1 MDPRSLKRKFVR
13 NVVILMVVF
22 AGLGVTTSVGL
33 ASALAAEGNEP
44 APPAGAGLPAQTGPQ
59 SSHWDVT
66 LPIVIAVGLGCLGG
80 GYAVARVGAA
90 ALGAASER
98 PELLTRSL
106 IFVAL
111 AEGIAIYG
119 LLVAI
124 LLYARLVKYY

>member
-1 MDPRSLKRKFVR
+1 MDPRSLRRSYIRK
-13 NVVILMVVF
+13 VIILTAVMAVPALLTGF
-22 AGLGVTTSVGL
+22 GL
-33 ASALAAEGNEP
+33 AGALAAEPGAP
-44 APPAGAGLPAQTGPQ
+44 APRAGAPAAEEAKAP
-59 SSHWDVT
+59 SHWDLSIGIALAVS
-66 LPIVIAVGLGCLGG
+66 LPCLAA

-98 PELLTRSL
+98 PELLIRSL

-124 LLYARLVKYY
+124 LLYLKY

>member
-1 MDPRSLKRKFVR
+1 MDPRSVRRSYIRKVMLIT
-13 NVVILMVVF
+13 VVLAVPALLM
-22 AGLGVTTSVGL
+22 GVGL
-33 ASALAAEGNEP
+33 AGASAADAGPAPKAGASPAAEEAK
-44 APPAGAGLPAQTGPQ
+44 AP
-59 SSHWDVT
+59 SHWDLSIGIALAVS
-66 LPIVIAVGLGCLGG
+66 LPCLAA

-98 PELLTRSL
+98 PELLIRSL

-124 LLYARLVKYY
+124 LLYLKY